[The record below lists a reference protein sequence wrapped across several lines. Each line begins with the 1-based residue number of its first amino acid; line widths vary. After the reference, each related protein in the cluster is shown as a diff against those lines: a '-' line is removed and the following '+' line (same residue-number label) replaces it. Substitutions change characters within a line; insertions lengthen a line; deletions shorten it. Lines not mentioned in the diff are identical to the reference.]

1 MKVRQLL
8 CQFVKGGGGEIN
20 KRRITTIVMSW
31 TGDPTAQPYTL
42 TQGKSLAMTAID
54 VLSKP
59 ELLQKI
65 KEDFATDIRAR
76 T

>member
-1 MKVRQLL
+1 
-8 CQFVKGGGGEIN
+8 
-20 KRRITTIVMSW
+20 MSW

-65 KEDFATDIRAR
+65 REDFAKDIKASE
-76 T
+76 

>member
-1 MKVRQLL
+1 M
-8 CQFVKGGGGEIN
+8 
-20 KRRITTIVMSW
+20 VMSW
-31 TGDPTAQPYTL
+31 TGDPAAQPYTL

-65 KEDFATDIRAR
+65 REDFTKDIKASE
-76 T
+76 